1 MESVTVFFHR
11 VKIEYL
17 GVLKMIIDYYNI
29 ELLKPYE
36 KNPRNN
42 EAAVDKVA
50 ASIKEF
56 GFKNPIIIDNDNVII
71 AGHTRYVAAKKLGF
85 SEVPVIKAKDLSSEQ
100 VKAFRIADNKTSEF
114 AEWDLAALSDEL
126 RELEDMGYDL
136 ELTAF
141 DEDEINELL
150 DNTPI
155 IDEVTEDDFDL
166 DGNLSENPTSV
177 RGQIYKLGRHRVM
190 CGDSTDIKDLKRLM
204 GGQQAD
210 MVFTD
215 PPYNV
220 AYVGKTADALVIEN
234 DSMSDGNFYQFLFD
248 VYETM
253 FEVTKEGGP
262 IYVCHA
268 DSEGVNFRSAL
279 KDAGWELKQ
288 CLIWVKNV
296 FVMGRQDHH
305 WKHEPILYGWKP
317 GAAHKWY
324 GGRNKSTILQSG
336 DVVAVNKVSD
346 GFELTFDTGFHNI
359 KIKVPSYELLS
370 EIDDSMSTTWYFD
383 KPMRNAEHPT
393 MKPIGIPAR
402 AIKNSSRINDNVLD
416 TFGGSGSTLM
426 AAEQT
431 KRNSFLMELDP
442 KYVDVII
449 KRWEDYTGETAELLN
464 E

>member
-1 MESVTVFFHR
+1 
-11 VKIEYL
+11 
-17 GVLKMIIDYYNI
+17 MIIDYYKLD
-29 ELLKPYE
+29 LLEPY
-36 KNPRNN
+36 KNNPRNN
-42 EAAVDKVA
+42 KEAVDKVA
-50 ASIKEF
+50 SSIKEF
-56 GFKNPIIIDNDNVII
+56 GFKNPIIIDQDNVII
-71 AGHTRYVAAKKLGF
+71 AGHTRYLAAKKLGF
-85 SEVPVIKAKDLSSEQ
+85 SEVPVIKVKDLSPEQ

-114 AEWDLAALSDEL
+114 AEWDFGTLSDEFRL
-126 RELEDMGYDL
+126 LEDMGYDL
-136 ELTAF
+136 GLTAF
-141 DEDEINELL
+141 NDDEINEIM
-150 DNTPI
+150 DNVEITS
-155 IDEVTEDDFDL
+155 DEVVEDDFDI
-166 DGNLSENPTSV
+166 DNNIPENPTV
-177 RGQIYKLGRHRVM
+177 VKGQIWQLGRHRLM
-190 CGDSTDIKDLKRLM
+190 CGDSTSISDLMLLM
-204 GGQQAD
+204 GGKRAD

-220 AYVGKTADALVIEN
+220 AYVGKTKDALVIEN
-234 DSMSDGNFYQFLFD
+234 DSMSDGNFYQFLYD
-248 VYETM
+248 VYEAM
-253 FEVTKEGGP
+253 FEVTIEGGP

-279 KDAGWELKQ
+279 KDTGWELKQ

-336 DVVAVNKVSD
+336 NVIAVNKVHD
-346 GFELTFDTGFHNI
+346 GFELTFDTGEQNI
-359 KIKVPSYELLS
+359 KLKVPSYELLS
-370 EIDDSMSTTWYFD
+370 EIDDSMTTTWYFD

-402 AIKNSSRINDNVLD
+402 AIKNSSRFGDNVLD

-431 KRNSFLMELDP
+431 NRNAFLMELDP

-449 KRWEDYTGETAELLN
+449 KRWEEYTGEKAVLISE
-464 E
+464 